1 MLLNKS
7 IEHIVLLPT
16 VAFGL
21 VAECEVVN
29 DLVLSNVYALE
40 SVLTAWASAIVEL
53 LEISINYPGTC
64 SDVWFTHMSGFF
76 VLFCLRG
83 AWLLRALELDDSSPT
98 YSTYE
103 LG

>member
-16 VAFGL
+16 VALGL
-21 VAECEVVN
+21 VAECEVVS

-76 VLFCLRG
+76 VLFYLRG
-83 AWLLRALELDDSSPT
+83 T
-98 YSTYE
+98 
-103 LG
+103 